1 MTTVLLIGVCGQARA
16 MIPTQQTNWEANVS
30 GPEIHPDER
39 SRTAEPAAGPRP
51 SKEAL
56 RQVLGVFAGTGR
68 GARIGA
74 TVGTCGCFLALMAYA
89 VRDAMARG
97 HDGMPPGATLIAWA
111 FLAVWFLVVSLI
123 FGGVGG
129 AVLGAMAGAFF
140 PVRRR
145 R

>member
-1 MTTVLLIGVCGQARA
+1 
-16 MIPTQQTNWEANVS
+16 VS

-39 SRTAEPAAGPRP
+39 NGTAEQAAGHRP
-51 SKEAL
+51 SETAL

-74 TVGTCGCFLALMAYA
+74 TVGTCGCFMAMMAYA

-97 HDGMPPGATLIAWA
+97 HDGLPPGATLIAWT
-111 FLAVWFLVVSLI
+111 FLAVWFLVVCLM

-129 AVLGAMAGAFF
+129 AILGAMAGAFF